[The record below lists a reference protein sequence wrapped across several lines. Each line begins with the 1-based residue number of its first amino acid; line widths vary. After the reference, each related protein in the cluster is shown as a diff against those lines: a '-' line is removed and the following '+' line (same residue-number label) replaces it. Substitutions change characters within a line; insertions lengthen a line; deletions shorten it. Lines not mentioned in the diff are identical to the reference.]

1 MHHAP
6 ESGGTAA
13 IQKRRRRRLMAA
25 LVVRLY
31 FNDLKPTARA
41 KVESHLAACPSCRV
55 RYEAL
60 AKAFGPPPR
69 G

>member
-1 MHHAP
+1 MNFAP
-6 ESGGTAA
+6 ASSGTME
-13 IQKRRRRRLMAA
+13 IHKRRGRLMAA

-31 FNDLKPTARA
+31 FNDLTPRRRA
-41 KVESHLAACPSCRV
+41 KVEAHLAVCPACQA

-60 AKAFGPPPR
+60 VKAFGPPPR